1 MQISDIIA
9 IFALIV
15 SSVSL
20 VVSWHTSN
28 RHSRLSVFSEYTRRY
43 QDIVLRLYSDPSNKE
58 VYHKLYFD
66 LCSEEYY
73 LRKQLPHG
81 IWNNW
86 EQGMKR
92 MMENEDIRAS
102 WEKQK
107 YDYNMQEGFMKFFLE
122 EITQSKQI
130 LNQ

>member
-73 LRKQLPHG
+73 LRKTTSTRHLEQLG
-81 IWNNW
+81 A
-86 EQGMKR
+86 R
-92 MMENEDIRAS
+92 NEANDG
-102 WEKQK
+102 K
-107 YDYNMQEGFMKFFLE
+107 
-122 EITQSKQI
+122 
-130 LNQ
+130 

>member
-1 MQISDIIA
+1 MQISDVIA
-9 IFALIV
+9 FSALLV
-15 SSVSL
+15 SVASL
-20 VVSWHTSN
+20 VVSWYVSN
-28 RHSRLSVFSEYTRRY
+28 KTSRLSVFSEYTRRF
-43 QDIVLRLYSDPSNKE
+43 QDIVLHLYSDPNNKE

-73 LRKQLPHG
+73 LRKQLPRG

-107 YDYNMQEGFMKFFLE
+107 FNYNMQEEFMMFFLE
-122 EITQSKQI
+122 EITQSKT
-130 LNQ
+130 NK